1 MKGPTV
7 TNSEN
12 QNEADLA
19 LQATVVDYSDI
30 GPDDRRGNSLM
41 SGGLDVVKNV
51 VVKVEV
57 LAGHTSV
64 SVGDLLA
71 LQEGQVL
78 RLDSQLD
85 APMQITLEGQP
96 IASGQL
102 MAVGDHFAIR
112 VIDTVRRS

>member
-12 QNEADLA
+12 QTGAELA
-19 LQATVVDYSDI
+19 LQATVVEYSDI

-51 VVKVEV
+51 MVKIEV
-57 LAGHTSV
+57 LAGHTTV

-71 LQEGQVL
+71 LKEGQVL
-78 RLDSQLD
+78 RLDSHLD
-85 APMQITLEGQP
+85 APMQIMLEGQP

-102 MAVGDHFAIR
+102 MAVGDCFAIR